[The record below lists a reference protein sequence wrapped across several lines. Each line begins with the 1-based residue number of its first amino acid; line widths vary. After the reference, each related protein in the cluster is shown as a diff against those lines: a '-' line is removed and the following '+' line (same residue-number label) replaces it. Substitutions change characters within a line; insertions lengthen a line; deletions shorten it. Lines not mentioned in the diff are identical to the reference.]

1 MPPRV
6 WRWLPIVTLASLLMP
21 AQAGGGVGF
30 PEAQA
35 ADARGWLA
43 RIHDAANQRNYQG
56 TLVFS
61 AGGMLSSSR
70 VAHFNVGDQSYERLE
85 ALDGRQQRVY
95 RLNDAVHTL
104 WPQSKVAVVEKR
116 GVLTPLPSSTQAV
129 EPRALD
135 LYELKAEG
143 SERIAGREARVFV
156 LQPRDEF
163 RYAQRL
169 WADKE
174 TGLMLRADI
183 IGHQRQVLE
192 STAFSEVEI
201 GVRPQPDSVTQAVR
215 KLDGWRVLRP
225 QQQRTQ
231 LEAEGW
237 GLDRPVAG
245 FKFAGCVKRSLDGA
259 DTGPDNQVLQ
269 AVFSDG
275 LTHVSL
281 FVEPYDARRPL
292 APLGGQMGATSA
304 MRQRRGDFVVTVLG
318 DVPPATLKA
327 FAEALE
333 RRR

>member
-1 MPPRV
+1 MQSSFRH
-6 WRWLPIVTLASLLMP
+6 WLPILALAGWLMP

-43 RIHDAANQRNYQG
+43 RIHDAAHQRNYQG
-56 TLVFS
+56 TLVFT
-61 AGGMLSSSR
+61 AGGVLSSSR
-70 VAHFNVGDQSYERLE
+70 VAHFAIGDQSYERLE
-85 ALDGRQQRVY
+85 SLDGRQQRIY

-104 WPQSKVAVVEKR
+104 WPQTRVAVVEKR
-116 GVLTPLPSSTQAV
+116 GVMSNLASSMQSV
-129 EPRALD
+129 DPRALEQYD
-135 LYELKAEG
+135 VKPEADD
-143 SERIAGREARVFV
+143 RIAGRAARVLL
-156 LQPRDEF
+156 LQPRDEH

-183 IGHQRQVLE
+183 LGHQRQVLE

-201 GVRPQPDSVTQAVR
+201 GVRPQPESVKQPIKSLA
-215 KLDGWRVLRP
+215 GWKVLRP
-225 QQQRTQ
+225 QLQRTE
-231 LEAEGW
+231 LATEGW
-237 GLDRPVAG
+237 TLERPVPG
-245 FKFAGCVKRSLDGA
+245 FRFAGCVKRSQDGA
-259 DTGPDNQVLQ
+259 DGTEGTLLQ
-269 AVFSDG
+269 AVYSDG

-281 FVEPYDARRPL
+281 FVEPADGRRQY
-292 APLGGQMGATSA
+292 APMAGQMGATA
-304 MRQRRGDFVVTVLG
+304 TLRQRRGDHWITVLG